1 MVAALWYTC
10 VSRASGRLTVGA
22 DDKKKKRGGFVVGAV
37 TGVVAGLLLAP
48 KSGRET
54 RAQLFGE
61 GGVGKQIDRIR
72 GAIGAGK
79 DSAADQNEALRR
91 KIEETRARLRSQMDA
106 AGDGDGGEG
115 AGGAPAGTTTDEAR

>member
-1 MVAALWYTC
+1 MGVL
-10 VSRASGRLTVGA
+10 
-22 DDKKKKRGGFVVGAV
+22 KGGFLVGAV
-37 TGVVAGLLLAP
+37 AGVVAGLLLAP

-54 RAQLFGE
+54 REQLLGQA
-61 GGVGKQIDRIR
+61 GISGQVDRIK

-106 AGDGDGGEG
+106 DGDG
-115 AGGAPAGTTTDEAR
+115 AGGEDAWGGPAGTAPDDVS

>member
-1 MVAALWYTC
+1 
-10 VSRASGRLTVGA
+10 VGA
-22 DDKKKKRGGFVVGAV
+22 LKGGFLIGAV

-48 KSGRET
+48 RSGRET
-54 RAQLFGE
+54 RRQLFGE
-61 GGVGKQIDRIR
+61 AGIGAQVDRIK

-106 AGDGDGGEG
+106 GGNGVGGED
-115 AGGAPAGTTTDEAR
+115 AWGGPAGTAPGDVS

>member
-1 MVAALWYTC
+1 
-10 VSRASGRLTVGA
+10 VGVL
-22 DDKKKKRGGFVVGAV
+22 KGGFLIGAI

-54 RAQLFGE
+54 REQLLGQA
-61 GGVGKQIDRIR
+61 GIGSQVDRIK

-91 KIEETRARLRSQMDA
+91 KIEETRARLRSQMDVTG
-106 AGDGDGGEG
+106 GDGVGGED
-115 AGGAPAGTTTDEAR
+115 AYGGPAGTAQGDAS